1 MVPPD
6 KVIFYRSAI
15 FINSG
20 NPKEGQAVPKKK
32 KKTVINTEI
41 PELGKPK
48 IPSPLKRCI
57 FFDDK
62 EKTLVNLAEEE
73 MDSGEGGGEYLEF
86 EKAGPRAFTYFD
98 PSKTKCAV
106 VTCGGLCPGLND
118 VIRSIVLEA
127 YHTYKVPSVLGIR
140 FGLQGFIPK
149 YGHDI
154 IELTPAMVSDIHQ
167 FGGTILGSSRGP
179 QDPEEIVDALER
191 MNVSILFMI
200 GGDGTMRAVKGIVNE
215 IAKRGLR
222 ISVIGVP
229 KTIDNDISFVTK
241 SFGFD
246 TAVDKATD
254 AIQSA
259 HVESVGAFNG
269 IGLVKLMGR
278 ESGFIAAQATL
289 ALKDVNFVLVPEHNF
304 EFDGEHGLLKS
315 LEERLKDRQHAVIV
329 CAEGAGQELCENTGR
344 KDASGNPVLCD
355 ICDLLITKVK
365 DYFKQKDMSITL
377 KFIDPSYLIRSVPA
391 NANDRVYCGFLG
403 QHAVHAAMAGK
414 TGMVVSRLQA
424 RYVHLPLELVTMKRK
439 KLNIHSDYWRA
450 VLESTGQGHLRND
463 MEEGL

>member
-1 MVPPD
+1 MV
-6 KVIFYRSAI
+6 
-15 FINSG
+15 
-20 NPKEGQAVPKKK
+20 KKAGK
-32 KKTVINTEI
+32 AQQINTEI
-41 PELGKPK
+41 PVLGKAK
-48 IPSPLKRCI
+48 IPSPLKRCVFI
-57 FFDDK
+57 EDK
-62 EKTLVNLAEEE
+62 ERTLVNLAEED
-73 MDSGEGGGEYLEF
+73 MDSSAANDVYQEF

-127 YHTYKVPSVLGIR
+127 HYLYKVPSVLGIK

-149 YGHDI
+149 YGHDVV
-154 IELTPAMVSDIHQ
+154 ELTAEKVANIHQ

-179 QDPEEIVDALER
+179 QDPEEVVDALER
-191 MNVSILFMI
+191 MNISVLFMI
-200 GGDGTMRAVKGIVNE
+200 GGDGTMRAAQKIVAE
-215 IAKRGLR
+215 IEKRRIR
-222 ISVIGVP
+222 ISIIGVP

-246 TAVDKATD
+246 TAVDKATE
-254 AIQSA
+254 AIMSA
-259 HVESVGAFNG
+259 HVESVGVVNG

-289 ALKDVNFVLVPEHNF
+289 ALKDVNFVLVPEHPF
-304 EFDGEHGLLKS
+304 EFDGEYGLLRS
-315 LEERLKDRQHAVIV
+315 LEKRLDERQHAVIV
-329 CAEGAGQELCENTGR
+329 CAEGAGQEQCEYTGE

-355 ICDLLITKVK
+355 VCTLIIRRIKE
-365 DYFKQKDMSITL
+365 YFKEVGKDVTL
-377 KFIDPSYLIRSVPA
+377 KFIDPSYIIRSVPA
-391 NANDRVYCGFLG
+391 NANDCVYCGFLG

-424 RYVHLPLELVTMKRK
+424 RYVHLPLDLVTIKRK
-439 KLNIHSDYWRA
+439 KLNIRSDYWRA

-463 MEEGL
+463 MEKEICDF